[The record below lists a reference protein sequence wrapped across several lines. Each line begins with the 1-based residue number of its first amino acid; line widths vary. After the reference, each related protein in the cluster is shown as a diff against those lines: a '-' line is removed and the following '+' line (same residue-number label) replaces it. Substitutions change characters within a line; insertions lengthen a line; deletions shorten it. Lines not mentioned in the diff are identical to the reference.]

1 MSRGGAANRQV
12 VILMIQA
19 APPPRPACFSDD
31 KSWKS
36 WLIDAHLTGLRVVRI
51 VDLGKSQGC
60 RQTSRRLLPTPQIPY
75 CDGCTTGH
83 QRAMER
89 AEKCVPSLAREMA
102 EA

>member
-1 MSRGGAANRQV
+1 MSRGGAANRKV

-19 APPPRPACFSDD
+19 APPPRPACFADD
-31 KSWKS
+31 KIWQS

-60 RQTSRRLLPTPQIPY
+60 RQTSRRLLPTQQINY
-75 CDGCTTGH
+75 CDGCTQSH
-83 QRAMER
+83 KSAMER
-89 AEKCVPSLAREMA
+89 AGKCVPSLARVMA